1 MVVRLMIGLHIFIF
15 SSILCCQPL
24 HVPLVMFG
32 QCSAAV
38 LQLDINTELVGEAA
52 AVTAGRHHGHCSR
65 SGSQESCHPA
75 ARPRPLR
82 CPGPGPRPRLPGLL
96 ILPRPAPR
104 PRPGAARPFSHSSH
118 APRPRGVQQ
127 QAGAGPAAA
136 AEVPIPPIGRG
147 RC

>member
-1 MVVRLMIGLHIFIF
+1 MFCTCLSLALSFGVN
-15 SSILCCQPL
+15 LCMFPL
-24 HVPLVMFG
+24 SCLG
-32 QCSAAV
+32 SAV

-52 AVTAGRHHGHCSR
+52 AVAAGRHHGHCSAR
-65 SGSQESCHPA
+65 SGPQESCHPA
-75 ARPRPLR
+75 ARPRPLL

-104 PRPGAARPFSHSSH
+104 PRPGAARPTSPSSH
-118 APRPRGVQQ
+118 APRTWGVQQ

-136 AEVPIPPIGRG
+136 AEVPRPPPGRG